1 MLGELLRGRKGRR
14 EAHCLLV
21 QGSYPN
27 GSTRYSPEISK
38 EALLQLTVTD
48 RCSLSPTT
56 QCHPVLTTCGSPP
69 DQALHYLSFT
79 LPQWMPLLALKK
91 CSARVS
97 YPTSPQ
103 ASRVCNPREKVRVI
117 DTLSSN
123 TGVCSVA
130 SLHQGGQTGSGAGL
144 RETQRPGRAAAF
156 GRFQRTCQDP
166 IRKICHLGLP
176 DIGRVRATQ
185 SPQPKPESSCP
196 AG

>member
-1 MLGELLRGRKGRR
+1 MLGELLRGRKGRI

-21 QGSYPN
+21 QSSHPN
-27 GSTRYSPEISK
+27 GSTRYSPEIRK

-103 ASRVCNPREKVRVI
+103 TSRVCNPREKVCVI

-130 SLHQGGQTGSGAGL
+130 SLHQGGQTGSGVGL
-144 RETQRPGRAAAF
+144 RDTQRPGRAAAF

-185 SPQPKPESSCP
+185 SLQPKPESSCP